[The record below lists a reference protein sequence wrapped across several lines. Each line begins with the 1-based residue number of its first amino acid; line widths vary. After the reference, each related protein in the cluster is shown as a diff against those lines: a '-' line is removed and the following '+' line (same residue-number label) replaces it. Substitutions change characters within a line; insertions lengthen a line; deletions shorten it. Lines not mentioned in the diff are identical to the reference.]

1 MRPTALQRTWWY
13 SPLQLAW
20 RLSVMFTII
29 FALGWF
35 AYQGLA
41 ETYEFRWEK
50 AWKFIGRYHS
60 GLLMTLQVSL
70 VAAVGATVLG
80 LLIALSRLSPWV
92 VVRDLA
98 GLYVHTIRNLPF
110 IVVML
115 IFFFGL
121 RKGVDLNS
129 ITMFGYTFEAP
140 FVWGAIALTLYE
152 ASYMA
157 EVIRAG
163 IESVR
168 STQMEAAR
176 SMGMSYPQAM
186 RYVVLPQAVS
196 VILPPSTSIFIG
208 LVKESALLSIIGL
221 PELTRTAVDLFAPVR
236 RPYTFEFYV
245 FLAGY
250 YLSIVVPLSLLSQWL
265 ETHLRIDRKIGVE
278 DKKIVEEAARG
289 I

>member
-1 MRPTALQRTWWY
+1 MCA
-13 SPLQLAW
+13 
-20 RLSVMFTII
+20 II

-41 ETYEFRWEK
+41 ESYNFQWEK
-50 AWKFIGRYHS
+50 AWKFISRYHS
-60 GLLMTLQVSL
+60 GLLITLEVSA

-92 VVRDLA
+92 LLRDLA

-121 RKGVDLNS
+121 RKGVGLDS
-129 ITMFGYTFEAP
+129 VTVFGHVFEAP
-140 FVWGAIALTLYE
+140 FVWGVIALTLYE

-163 IESVR
+163 IESIR
-168 STQMEAAR
+168 SEQMEAAR

-186 RYVVLPQAVS
+186 RYVILPQAIS
-196 VILPPSTSIFIG
+196 FIIPPSTSIFIG

-265 ETHLRIDRKIGVE
+265 ETHLGGDRKIGVE
-278 DKKIVEEAARG
+278 DTKIVEEAARG